1 MGPSTRDLRLSASVS
16 SGTAIGLLRELSPV
30 GGETAPKPRPTR
42 RAKIHRR
49 GAPEDFPYA
58 IGRGIRPA
66 TVALRPVKISSPSP
80 EADQPKLM
88 QVGVIA
94 AVFFAVGALWPTLSG
109 LRLVPEVP
117 TQSDDKTKAAPRPP
131 HDPAAVPAT
140 GEVPVAGLVANEE
153 GDMPAAVGHAV
164 ATVSKELIVNC
175 HDDQDRKLSQCDK
188 PAFEAIAK
196 ERLKGLTSCEP
207 AKGATGTLSIGFDL
221 DFSKEKITRV
231 LKGKSTTFSD
241 ETAEALVACAKREFL
256 TATLRGVEHTHAKY
270 LVFYMVELAA
280 PTAAEAA
287 SDQTPV
293 VQASGTATIIWNSAR
308 IRSAPDDGEVVSRIL
323 YGTRVVVTG
332 RQEDWYRVRYDA
344 KGNEGWIHKNA
355 LAM

>member
-1 MGPSTRDLRLSASVS
+1 M
-16 SGTAIGLLRELSPV
+16 
-30 GGETAPKPRPTR
+30 
-42 RAKIHRR
+42 
-49 GAPEDFPYA
+49 
-58 IGRGIRPA
+58 
-66 TVALRPVKISSPSP
+66 ALRPVKVENPAP
-80 EADQPKLM
+80 ETDSPKLV

-94 AVFFAVGALWPTLSG
+94 AVCFAIGALWPTLSG

-117 TQSDDKTKAAPRPP
+117 TQNEDKPKAAPRDA
-131 HDPAAVPAT
+131 HDPAEPPAT
-140 GEVPVAGLVANEE
+140 GAVPVSGLAVNEE
-153 GDMPAAVGHAV
+153 GNVAANAAGGPV

-175 HDDQDRKLSQCDK
+175 HDEQDRKLSQCDK

-196 ERLKGLTSCEP
+196 ERLQGLTTCEP

-241 ETAEALVACAKREFL
+241 EVAEALVACAKREFL

-280 PTAAEAA
+280 PSLSETPSADTA
-287 SDQTPV
+287 V

-344 KGNEGWIHKNA
+344 KGNEGWVHKNA

>member
-1 MGPSTRDLRLSASVS
+1 
-16 SGTAIGLLRELSPV
+16 
-30 GGETAPKPRPTR
+30 
-42 RAKIHRR
+42 
-49 GAPEDFPYA
+49 
-58 IGRGIRPA
+58 
-66 TVALRPVKISSPSP
+66 VALRPVKVSNPAP
-80 EADQPKLM
+80 ESDQPKLI

-94 AVFFAVGALWPTLSG
+94 AVCFAIGALWPTLSG

-117 TQSDDKTKAAPRPP
+117 SQSDDKPKAAPRPP
-131 HDPAAVPAT
+131 HDPAEPPSTSAVP
-140 GEVPVAGLVANEE
+140 VSGLAVNENGDLPAN
-153 GDMPAAVGHAV
+153 AVGGGSV
-164 ATVSKELIVNC
+164 AAVSKELIVNC

-196 ERLKGLTSCEP
+196 ERLQALTSCEP

-221 DFSKEKITRV
+221 DFEKEKITRV

-241 ETAEALVACAKREFL
+241 EVAEALVACAKREFL

-280 PTAAEAA
+280 PSIESAP
-287 SDQTPV
+287 SDQAPV

-308 IRSAPDDGEVVSRIL
+308 IRSTPDDGEVVSRIL

-344 KGNEGWIHKNA
+344 KGNEGWVHKNA

>member
-1 MGPSTRDLRLSASVS
+1 MKVENP
-16 SGTAIGLLRELSPV
+16 
-30 GGETAPKPRPTR
+30 
-42 RAKIHRR
+42 
-49 GAPEDFPYA
+49 APETD
-58 IGRGIRPA
+58 
-66 TVALRPVKISSPSP
+66 S
-80 EADQPKLM
+80 PKLV

-94 AVFFAVGALWPTLSG
+94 AVCFAIGALWPTLSG

-117 TQSDDKTKAAPRPP
+117 TQNEDKPKAAPRDA
-131 HDPAAVPAT
+131 HDPAEPPAT
-140 GEVPVAGLVANEE
+140 GAVPVSGLAVNEE
-153 GDMPAAVGHAV
+153 GNVAANAAGGPV

-175 HDDQDRKLSQCDK
+175 HDEQDRKLSQCDK

-196 ERLKGLTSCEP
+196 ERLQGLTTCEP

-241 ETAEALVACAKREFL
+241 EVAEALVACAKREFL

-280 PTAAEAA
+280 PSLSETPSADTA
-287 SDQTPV
+287 V

-344 KGNEGWIHKNA
+344 KGNEGWVHKNA

>member
-1 MGPSTRDLRLSASVS
+1 LA
-16 SGTAIGLLRELSPV
+16 
-30 GGETAPKPRPTR
+30 
-42 RAKIHRR
+42 
-49 GAPEDFPYA
+49 
-58 IGRGIRPA
+58 
-66 TVALRPVKISSPSP
+66 
-80 EADQPKLM
+80 
-88 QVGVIA
+88 
-94 AVFFAVGALWPTLSG
+94 
-109 LRLVPEVP
+109 
-117 TQSDDKTKAAPRPP
+117 
-131 HDPAAVPAT
+131 
-140 GEVPVAGLVANEE
+140 ANEE
-153 GDMPAAVGHAV
+153 GDTPASPAGGAI

-188 PAFEAIAK
+188 PAFEAVAK
-196 ERLKGLTSCEP
+196 ERLQGLTTCEP

-241 ETAEALVACAKREFL
+241 EVAEALVACAKREFL

-280 PTAAEAA
+280 PSLTETTSAGGA
-287 SDQTPV
+287 PV

-308 IRSAPDDGEVVSRIL
+308 IRSAPDEGEVVSRIL

-344 KGNEGWIHKNA
+344 KGNEGWVHKNA

>member
-1 MGPSTRDLRLSASVS
+1 MQAKPHPSPTFDNPIPTTTSSPQDAQPPFPKRAEHRGFSFRAQAWYSLRV
-16 SGTAIGLLRELSPV
+16 
-30 GGETAPKPRPTR
+30 
-42 RAKIHRR
+42 
-49 GAPEDFPYA
+49 
-58 IGRGIRPA
+58 
-66 TVALRPVKISSPSP
+66 VALRPVKVESPSP
-80 EADQPKLM
+80 EADSPKLA

-94 AVFFAVGALWPTLSG
+94 AVCFAIGALWPTLSG

-117 TQSDDKTKAAPRPP
+117 GQSEEKPKAAPRAP
-131 HDPAAVPAT
+131 HDPAAPPSTAA
-140 GEVPVAGLVANEE
+140 VPVSGLAVNEE
-153 GDMPAAVGHAV
+153 GDTPADADGPV
-164 ATVSKELIVNC
+164 ATVSKELVVNC
-175 HDDQDRKLSQCDK
+175 HDDKDRKLSQCDR

-221 DFSKEKITRV
+221 DFQKEKITRV

-241 ETAEALVACAKREFL
+241 DIAEALVACAKREFL

-280 PTAAEAA
+280 PSLVEASAAGAA
-287 SDQTPV
+287 PV
-293 VQASGTATIIWNSAR
+293 VQASGTATIVWNSAR
-308 IRSAPDDGEVVSRIL
+308 IRSAPNDGEVVSRIL

-344 KGNEGWIHKNA
+344 KGNEGWVHKNA

>member
-1 MGPSTRDLRLSASVS
+1 MKVQN
-16 SGTAIGLLRELSPV
+16 
-30 GGETAPKPRPTR
+30 
-42 RAKIHRR
+42 
-49 GAPEDFPYA
+49 
-58 IGRGIRPA
+58 PA
-66 TVALRPVKISSPSP
+66 P
-80 EADQPKLM
+80 EADSPKLI

-94 AVFFAVGALWPTLSG
+94 AVCFAIGALWPTLSG

-117 TQSDDKTKAAPRPP
+117 SQSEDKPKAEPRAP
-131 HDPAAVPAT
+131 HDPAQPPSTAA
-140 GEVPVAGLVANEE
+140 VPVAGLAANEE
-153 GDMPAAVGHAV
+153 GDTPASPAGGAI

-188 PAFEAIAK
+188 PAFEAVAK
-196 ERLKGLTSCEP
+196 ERLQGLTTCEP

-241 ETAEALVACAKREFL
+241 EVAEALVACAKREFL

-280 PTAAEAA
+280 PSLTETTSAGGA
-287 SDQTPV
+287 PV

-308 IRSAPDDGEVVSRIL
+308 IRSAPDEGEVVSRIL

-344 KGNEGWIHKNA
+344 KGNEGWVHKNA